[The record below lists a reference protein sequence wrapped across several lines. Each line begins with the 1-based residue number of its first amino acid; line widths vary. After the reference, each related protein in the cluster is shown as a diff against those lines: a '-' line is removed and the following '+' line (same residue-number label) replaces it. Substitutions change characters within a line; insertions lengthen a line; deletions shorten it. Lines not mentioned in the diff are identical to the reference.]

1 MIRADITEFYYI
13 TPIENMPSILEHGI
27 LSHTLATPLKPTS
40 LAMAEIQERRQNKQI
55 PGARRLHEYAN
66 LYFDA
71 HNPML
76 SKIRAQNDVICVLRI
91 GTAVLNLP
99 GVIISDHNA
108 ACDIARFLTVEQGLN
123 LLNKERIFARYW
135 THAGD
140 QNDEEKHKHEK
151 CAEVLI
157 PDKIEPRFILGS
169 YVADE
174 AALSNFQKLNIEL
187 PVLIKN
193 DIFF

>member
-1 MIRADITEFYYI
+1 MIRADVTEFYYI

-76 SKIRAQNDVICVLRI
+76 CKIQTKNDVICVLRI
-91 GTAVLNLP
+91 DASVLDLP
-99 GVIISDHNA
+99 EVIISDHNA
-108 ACDIARFLTVEQGLN
+108 ACNITRFLTVEQGLN
-123 LLNKERIFARYW
+123 LIKKDRIFAQYW
-135 THAGD
+135 THPGD
-140 QNDEEKHKHEK
+140 PNDEEKHKHEK

-157 PDKIEPRFILGS
+157 PDKIEPRFILGA
-169 YVADE
+169 YVANE
-174 AALSNFQKLNIEL
+174 AALSNFQKLNVGL
-187 PVLIKN
+187 PVLIKS